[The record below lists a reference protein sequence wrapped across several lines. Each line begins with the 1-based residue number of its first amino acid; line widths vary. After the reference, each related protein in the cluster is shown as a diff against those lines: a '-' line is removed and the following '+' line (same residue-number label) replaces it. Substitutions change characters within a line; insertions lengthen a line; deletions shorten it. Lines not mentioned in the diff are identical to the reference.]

1 MPHFYADS
9 VLQWP
14 ALRFFEILQVFL
26 AFIMYLRYMVWLASH
41 PQFMRSPN
49 LSVLCEWYPQEDL
62 KQQKPNEAQTK
73 VHLKQ

>member
-1 MPHFYADS
+1 
-9 VLQWP
+9 
-14 ALRFFEILQVFL
+14 
-26 AFIMYLRYMVWLASH
+26 MYLRYMVWLASH

-49 LSVLCEWYPQEDL
+49 LSVLCEWYLQEDL